1 MKEHLDILGIGL
13 QAILTAIQTDE
24 VLRWIS
30 FGFTIFSVI
39 LNIAYNVWRWWRKSN
54 EDGKISMD
62 EVDELVDIVK
72 DGSDTL
78 KDITKE
84 DNNDTRG
91 NGEKTKWNWRELQKR
106 KRENVKRFWR
116 KIRMKRK
123 RIRRS

>member
-13 QAILTAIQTDE
+13 QAIFTAIQTDE

-30 FGFTIFSVI
+30 FGFTLVSVI
-39 LNIAYNVWRWWRKSN
+39 LTIAYNIWRWWKKSK

-72 DGSDTL
+72 DGSDSL

-91 NGEKTKWNWRELQKR
+91 NGEKTK
-106 KRENVKRFWR
+106 
-116 KIRMKRK
+116 
-123 RIRRS
+123 

>member
-13 QAILTAIQTDE
+13 QAIFTAIQTDE

-30 FGFTIFSVI
+30 FGFTLVSVI
-39 LNIAYNVWRWWRKSN
+39 LTIAYNIWRWYRKSK

-78 KDITKE
+78 KNITKE

-91 NGEKTKWNWRELQKR
+91 NGEKTK
-106 KRENVKRFWR
+106 
-116 KIRMKRK
+116 
-123 RIRRS
+123 

>member
-13 QAILTAIQTDE
+13 QAIFTAIQTDE

-30 FGFTIFSVI
+30 FGFTLVSVI
-39 LNIAYNVWRWWRKSN
+39 LTIAYNIWRWWRKSK
-54 EDGKISMD
+54 EDGKITMD

-72 DGSDTL
+72 DGSDSL

-91 NGEKTKWNWRELQKR
+91 NGEKTK
-106 KRENVKRFWR
+106 
-116 KIRMKRK
+116 
-123 RIRRS
+123 

>member
-13 QAILTAIQTDE
+13 QAIFTAIQTDE

-30 FGFTIFSVI
+30 FGFTLVSVI
-39 LNIAYNVWRWWRKSN
+39 LTIAYNIWRWWKKSK
-54 EDGKISMD
+54 EDGKISMK

-91 NGEKTKWNWRELQKR
+91 NGEKTK
-106 KRENVKRFWR
+106 
-116 KIRMKRK
+116 
-123 RIRRS
+123 

>member
-1 MKEHLDILGIGL
+1 MKEHLDILGIGV

-24 VLRWIS
+24 VLRWVA

-39 LNIAYNVWRWWRKSN
+39 LNIAYNIWRWWRKSK

-72 DGSDTL
+72 DGSDSL
-78 KDITKE
+78 KNTTKE

-91 NGEKTKWNWRELQKR
+91 NGEKTK
-106 KRENVKRFWR
+106 
-116 KIRMKRK
+116 
-123 RIRRS
+123 